1 MPHSCNDCKQQGPIL
16 EALLNQYGA
25 QGLTVVA
32 PTKRF
37 GYVAKGAPALPA
49 VELQYISQIL
59 DTHYAVL
66 QKYPV
71 PVSEDNHKRYGVWST
86 PTLVI
91 VDRAGRVALYN
102 PGRMTKEALEPI
114 IRKLLSS

>member
-1 MPHSCNDCKQQGPIL
+1 VRRDSRSWRRQSGSATSQRCAGPPGGRTAVHL
-16 EALLNQYGA
+16 E
-25 QGLTVVA
+25 
-32 PTKRF
+32 
-37 GYVAKGAPALPA
+37 
-49 VELQYISQIL
+49 IL
-59 DTHYAVL
+59 DTHYGVL

-71 PVSEDNHKRYGVWST
+71 PVSEDNHKRHGVSST

-114 IRKLLSS
+114 IRKLLSSSSRASRPVVTSTTASRSGPRQN